1 MGLIIW
7 VIMINKLKVL
17 SLVIA
22 FKIIKFTL
30 ILYPK
35 LTKEKVVNYLL
46 MKIVSK
52 RLNKNIN

>member
-7 VIMINKLKVL
+7 VIMIHKLKVL
-17 SLVIA
+17 SLVIV
-22 FKIIKFTL
+22 FKIIKLIL

-46 MKIVSK
+46 MKMVSK
-52 RLNKNIN
+52 RLSKNIN

>member
-7 VIMINKLKVL
+7 VIMIHKLKVL
-17 SLVIA
+17 SLVIV
-22 FKIIKFTL
+22 FKIIKLIL

-46 MKIVSK
+46 MKMVSK
-52 RLNKNIN
+52 RLSKNIS

>member
-7 VIMINKLKVL
+7 VIMIHKLKVL

-35 LTKEKVVNYLL
+35 LTKKKVVNYLL

>member
-7 VIMINKLKVL
+7 VIMIHKLKVL
-17 SLVIA
+17 SLVMA

>member
-7 VIMINKLKVL
+7 VIMIHKLKVL
-17 SLVIA
+17 SLVIV
-22 FKIIKFTL
+22 FKIIKLFL

-46 MKIVSK
+46 MKMVSK
-52 RLNKNIN
+52 RLSKNIS

>member
-7 VIMINKLKVL
+7 VIMIHKLKVL